1 MSDKDLCLVQL
12 VQCPVISVPQTET
25 CLDSIQIKGGGPLIA
40 HVYVTESH
48 YLMSAPGLMT
58 RGWCPHVILKLS
70 S

>member
-12 VQCPVISVPQTET
+12 VKAEMCPEIPET
-25 CLDSIQIKGGGPLIA
+25 CLDSIRIKEGGPLIA

-48 YLMSAPGLMT
+48 YVMSAPGLMT
-58 RGWCPHVILKLS
+58 RGWCPHVIQQLS

>member
-25 CLDSIQIKGGGPLIA
+25 CLDSIRIKEGGPLIA

-48 YLMSAPGLMT
+48 YVMSAPGLMT
-58 RGWCPHVILKLS
+58 RGWRPHVIQQLS